1 MSMHKVDFD
10 KIPWETPVKGI
21 RAKSVVRDGKRL
33 RLVEYTPDMEPH
45 WCENGHFGRIIE
57 GKFEIEFGNEKVI
70 YEAGD
75 GVFIPSGKNDR
86 HKGRALTPVVKVIFV
101 EDV

>member
-1 MSMHKVDFD
+1 MSVHKIDF
-10 KIPWETPVKGI
+10 KEIPWESPMKGV
-21 RAKSVVRDGKRL
+21 RAKRFVHEGRQL
-33 RLVEYTPDMEPH
+33 RLVEYTPEMEAH

-57 GKFEIEFGNEKVI
+57 GKLEIEFGNEKVI